1 MIAALSIATSGLQR
15 ALSSFDMAATAL
27 VANTYQ
33 NDQSIAT
40 ELRGSGSLDSVM
52 TGIVSARL
60 AVRASLVAAHTANE
74 MVGDLVT
81 LEYPHPVRW

>member
-1 MIAALSIATSGLQR
+1 MIAALSSATSGLQR
-15 ALSSFDMAATAL
+15 AVSSFETAATAL

-33 NDQSIAT
+33 NAESNAP
-40 ELRGSGSLDSVM
+40 EPPGSGSLDSVM
-52 TGIVSARL
+52 TGMVTARL

-81 LEYPHPVRW
+81 LEYPQPVKW